1 MRIPEG
7 KEREKETEEIFE
19 TIITDNS
26 PRSMSDTEP
35 QIQET
40 QRSQSRVNARKVYT

>member
-7 KEREKETEEIFE
+7 EESKKETEEIFE
-19 TIITDNS
+19 MIMDENF
-26 PRSMSDTEP
+26 PKLMSDTTS

-40 QRSQSRVNARKVYT
+40 QRIC